1 MLNQLSHPG
10 VPLNFNQ
17 TLLTKPFSLAK
28 VANKRSSTHDDKEW
42 ERKIQK
48 KDGTYKEETKHLE
61 E

>member
-1 MLNQLSHPG
+1 